1 MNPSPRRPSVQL
13 RSPAGLLATI
23 PHLLGFH
30 PATSLV
36 IVGITAAG
44 RVQAAFRYDLP
55 DPPSPQAAADIAVHA
70 VHVLGSHQLPTA
82 AVAGYGPGRLVTPVA
97 DAVRAAAPRAG
108 VRLQEVLRAED
119 GRYWSYLCT
128 DPACCPPEGVVFDP
142 AADPAGQ
149 ALAAAGQR
157 VLPSRD
163 AVAARIAPVTG
174 PAAQAMR
181 DATAAAERAA
191 ARLAATG
198 GPQAL
203 DQRGLA
209 AVAVAASTY
218 FEGKCLHRESEFA
231 WLGLGLTRL
240 RVRDDAWARMDPPS
254 SAVFQELWTDVVRH
268 VQPGYAAAPAS
279 LLAFAAWQNGNG
291 ALANLAL
298 DRALADQPRYSLALL
313 LRGILDAGVPPSAAV
328 PPMTPGE
335 VADSYTTQQPSD
347 AGDHQPDMPGDQ
359 PPDGTT
365 PDTPC
370 R

>member
-1 MNPSPRRPSVQL
+1 MNTTPRRSSIQL

-30 PATSLV
+30 PTTSLV
-36 IVGITAAG
+36 VVGITAAG

-55 DPPSPQAAADIAVHA
+55 DPPGPKAAADIAAHA
-70 VHVLGSHQLPTA
+70 VHTLASHQLPTA
-82 AVAGYGPGRLVTPVA
+82 VVAGYGPGRLVTPVA
-97 DAVRAAAPRAG
+97 DALRVAAPRAG
-108 VRLQEVLRAED
+108 VLLQEVLRAED

-128 DPACCPPEGVVFDP
+128 DPGCCPAEGVLFDP

-149 ALAAAGQR
+149 ALAAAGHR
-157 VLPSRD
+157 VLPNRD

-181 DATAAAERAA
+181 DATAQAERAA
-191 ARLAATG
+191 ARLAATS

-209 AVAVAASTY
+209 AVAIAVGTY
-218 FEGKCLHRESEFA
+218 VEGKCLHRESEFA

-240 RVRDDAWARMDPPS
+240 RVRDDAWAQMDPAS
-254 SAVFQELWTDVVRH
+254 SVIFQELWADVVRH
-268 VQPGYAAAPAS
+268 VQPGYLAAPAS

-328 PPMTPGE
+328 PPMTPGQ
-335 VADSYTTQQPSD
+335 VADSYTAQKPPGAVDS
-347 AGDHQPDMPGDQ
+347 QPDAPGDQ
-359 PPDGTT
+359 PPDGTSL
-365 PDTPC
+365 DTPS